1 MEAVEGEQQDFW
13 IFVLSVRYLGPE
25 ESGAGGGDGCDGGS
39 GGGCEAEAGLVFPFR
54 VR

>member
-25 ESGAGGGDGCDGGS
+25 ESGAGGDGCGGG